1 MSSFIQKV
9 SSLIEDLS
17 AQPVSRIFTIA
28 TTSKGEEDPYLTP
41 LRVTRDFAV
50 AGCVIFKQECL
61 LQIIELVDGAVDIV
75 LVDTE
80 KKIPLSINTQEQ
92 LDNDSIYLKRNTIG
106 PVETGNLSKICFQKI
121 SKSETFEFKPND
133 LTVNLSLIH
142 I

>member
-121 SKSETFEFKPND
+121 SKGM
-133 LTVNLSLIH
+133 VNGIKNFTR
-142 I
+142 